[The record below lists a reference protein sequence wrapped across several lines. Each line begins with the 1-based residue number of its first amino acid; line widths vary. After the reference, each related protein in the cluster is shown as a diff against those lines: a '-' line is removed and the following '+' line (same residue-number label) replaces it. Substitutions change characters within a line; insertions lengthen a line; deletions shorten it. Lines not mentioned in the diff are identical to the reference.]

1 MLFIETPV
9 FTEDVQILLSDDEY
23 RRFQQYLADNP
34 TSGEVIQD
42 TGGLRKVRWACGG
55 KGRRGGVRIIY
66 YYKVSD
72 LQIRLLLIYKKGVKD
87 DLSAKEKQ
95 ILRAMNERW

>member
-42 TGGLRKVRWACGG
+42 TGGLRKVC
-55 KGRRGGVRIIY
+55 
-66 YYKVSD
+66 
-72 LQIRLLLIYKKGVKD
+72 
-87 DLSAKEKQ
+87 
-95 ILRAMNERW
+95 

>member
-9 FTEDVQILLSDDEY
+9 FIEDVQILLSDDEY
-23 RRFQQYLADNP
+23 RRFLQYLADNP
-34 TSGEVIQD
+34 TSGEVFQD

-55 KGRRGGVRIIY
+55 KGRRGGVWIIY